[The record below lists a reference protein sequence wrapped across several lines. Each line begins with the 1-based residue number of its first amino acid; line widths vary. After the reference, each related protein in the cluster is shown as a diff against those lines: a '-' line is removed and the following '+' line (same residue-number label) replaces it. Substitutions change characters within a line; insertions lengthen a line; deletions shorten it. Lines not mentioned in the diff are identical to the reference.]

1 MQHPWPPIAPLR
13 RSAYNRCRFADFN
26 KTPAVLPTLSFQI
39 QTIPDVQAIRQLY
52 QLDGEIGEADV
63 ADFVLQRCRAQSGSD
78 FMPFHLHRVVAIA
91 GVLQQDERLSVIQR
105 LAADPK
111 DEAAMLA
118 DWLTLL
124 RDSRARLVSWD
135 GARLE
140 LPVLR
145 HRALAL
151 GLPLAEQ
158 LRNGADAAS
167 HCALSDALSGGHA
180 ELATPLGE
188 LARLCGLPGEADLNG
203 PRRWELYR
211 AGDSQALSDHNAR
224 QAASCHLLWLRQQW
238 IDGAL
243 DQAAHLNWQQ
253 SLRAAAAALPHA
265 HWRGWLADWRGYDA
279 AQNR

>member
-1 MQHPWPPIAPLR
+1 MR
-13 RSAYNRCRFADFN
+13 
-26 KTPAVLPTLSFQI
+26 PTLSFHL
-39 QTIPDVQAIRQLY
+39 QTIPNVPAIRQLY

-63 ADFVLQRCRAQSGSD
+63 ADFVLQRCRAQSGTD
-78 FMPFHLHRVVAIA
+78 FIPFHLHRVVAIA
-91 GVLQQDERLSVIQR
+91 GVLQQDGQTRLVQG
-105 LAADPK
+105 LAADAG

-118 DWLTLL
+118 DWLNLL

-158 LRNGADAAS
+158 LRAGADS
-167 HCALSDALSGGHA
+167 SSQVSLSEILSGGHA
-180 ELATPLGE
+180 ELATPQGE
-188 LARLCGLPGEADLNG
+188 LARLCGLPGEAELNG

-211 AGDSQALSDHNAR
+211 AGDVGALAEHNAR

-238 IDGAL
+238 VEGAL
-243 DQAAHLNWQQ
+243 DSGAHQACRQG
-253 SLRAAAAALPHA
+253 LRAVVVAQPEP
-265 HWRGWLADWRGYDA
+265 HWRGWLADWPADA
-279 AQNR
+279 PQGD